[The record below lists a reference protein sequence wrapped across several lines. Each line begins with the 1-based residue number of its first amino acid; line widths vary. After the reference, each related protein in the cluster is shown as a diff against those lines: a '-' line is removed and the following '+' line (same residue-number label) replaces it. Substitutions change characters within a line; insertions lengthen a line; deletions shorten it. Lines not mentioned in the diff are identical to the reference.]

1 MRRLIEIVWLLSVM
15 LPAAARGQDKASEEL
30 VRQYVQARSQTMQ
43 QSASS
48 RDIERALSFCAED
61 FVYEHPSVGA
71 KIEGKE
77 NVRSGMSGY
86 LGETKDATYTLR
98 ILASN
103 PDVVVAR
110 VDQRFLAKQEDGSW
124 AAGER
129 SNITAF
135 EIREGKIRR
144 ILDY

>member
-1 MRRLIEIVWLLSVM
+1 MPRLIEIVVLLSV
-15 LPAAARGQDKASEEL
+15 LTSVAARGQGKAEEL

-43 QSASS
+43 QNATSN
-48 RDIERALSFCAED
+48 DIERALSFCAED

-77 NVRSGMSGY
+77 KVRSGMSGY

-110 VDQRFLAKQEDGSW
+110 VDQRFLAKQENGSW
-124 AAGER
+124 TAGKR
-129 SNITAF
+129 SDITVF